1 MIAEKK
7 SAKTKV
13 PLEIAERF
21 ASSLKD
27 LLEPACERIEIAG
40 SIRRRQ
46 TEVGDIELV
55 AIPKPTSNLLGD
67 QEYQTSRIINWI
79 WEKSPP
85 GIKYEPEV
93 KLFSKLGKFYAQFTW
108 AGMQVDLFMT
118 TPDKWGCIYMI
129 RTGSAGFSRQMMTKR
144 SQGGFCP
151 DHLCFKDGR
160 LWNGDEVLDT
170 PEEEDVF
177 AHLGVSWLD
186 PTERKG

>member
-7 SAKTKV
+7 STKTKV

-21 ASSLKD
+21 AGSLKD
-27 LLEPACERIEIAG
+27 ILEPACERIEIAG

-67 QEYQTSRIINWI
+67 QEYQTSRIIEQVILFVGNTWVI
-79 WEKSPP
+79 SGKT
-85 GIKYEPEV
+85 V
-93 KLFSKLGKFYAQFTW
+93 FSKQGKWYAQFMW

-129 RTGSAGFSRQMMTKR
+129 RTGAAGFSRQMMTKR

-160 LWNGDEVLDT
+160 LWDGDEVLDT

-186 PTERKG
+186 PTERRG